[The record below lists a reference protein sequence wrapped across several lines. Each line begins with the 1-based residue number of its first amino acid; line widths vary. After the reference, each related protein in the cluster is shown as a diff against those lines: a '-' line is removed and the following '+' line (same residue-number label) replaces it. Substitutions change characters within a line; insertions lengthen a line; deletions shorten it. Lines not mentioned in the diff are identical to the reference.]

1 MWFGS
6 LLTACVLACCVFSQK
21 IVITNDDGW
30 AVAQIRA
37 QNDALKAAGF
47 DVSRFAVFYKIP
59 LTRVYTEGHLVCPC
73 RESVRLGLFVC
84 STSAVNGAL
93 RVQLLSDRFS
103 GDRFQCKRQYVEPLA
118 YGTLSQTDP
127 VLL

>member
-6 LLTACVLACCVFSQK
+6 FLTACVLACCVYSQK

-47 DVSRFAVFYKIP
+47 DVSRLPVLYRIS
-59 LTRVYTEGHLVCPC
+59 LTRVYTEGHLICSC

-84 STSAVNGAL
+84 STPAVDAAL
-93 RVQLLSDRFS
+93 RIQLLSDRFS
-103 GDRFQCKRQYVEPLA
+103 GDRFQ
-118 YGTLSQTDP
+118 
-127 VLL
+127 